1 VATTRLAGGE
11 GSAREYAITDG
22 STFFTEDGQ
31 ITALT
36 LTDYLKG
43 PEQFQILCGVDI
55 VELARFRHHLNLGGA
70 RFLGRVFTNQEIA
83 YCESQPERL
92 AARFAGKEAVAKAL
106 GTGIR
111 SIGWT
116 EIEILSDR
124 TGKPSLAL
132 RGRAAAR
139 ASQLGV
145 RRWAISLSHGVDLA
159 IAYVVALCEGG
170 ERNE

>member
-1 VATTRLAGGE
+1 MATTRLAEGL
-11 GSAREYAITDG
+11 GSAREYAVKDG

-31 ITALT
+31 VTALA

-55 VELARFRHHLNLGGA
+55 VELARFRNHLNLGGA
-70 RFLGRVFTNQEIA
+70 RFLGRVFTKHEIA
-83 YCESQPERL
+83 YCQSQPERL

-124 TGKPSLAL
+124 GGKPSLAL

-145 RRWAISLSHGVDLA
+145 RRWGISLSHGVDSA

-170 ERNE
+170 E